1 MSEVSPYMHI
11 NLMYFTDGVV
21 NFWGNSGLMSKH
33 NWLPVELKIILD
45 SVLIFCVNTFQ
56 IC

>member
-1 MSEVSPYMHI
+1 MSEINPYMHI
-11 NLMYFTDGVV
+11 NLMYFADGIV
-21 NFWGNSGLMSKH
+21 NFWGDSGLINKH

-45 SVLIFCVNTFQ
+45 SDLIFCVNTFQ